1 MKTLII
7 SDTHGRH
14 ANFDKLLEIEKD
26 IDLILHLGDVER
38 GDDYMEAVASC
49 PIYMVA
55 GNNDIFSDLPAER
68 ELQIGKYRILLTH
81 GHGYYV
87 SMDTRT
93 LRRVGIARGVDI
105 VMFGH
110 THRPYM
116 DTTGEI
122 MLINPG
128 SLSYPRQEGR
138 RATYIVMETDRNG
151 EAKFDLR
158 FI

>member
-93 LRRVGIARGVDI
+93 LRMAGIARGVDI